1 MCAIQE
7 IVSKNNSKPEE
18 SQLFEGLSVPFKVLE
33 CTSAVILPSPRL
45 VLYIND
51 KLLKLL
57 PTPPTD
63 TTSYMSRN
71 LLFLKIY
78 ECINS

>member
-1 MCAIQE
+1 MISQ
-7 IVSKNNSKPEE
+7 NNSKPEE
-18 SQLFEGLSVPFKVLE
+18 SQIFEDLSVPFKVLE
-33 CTSAVILPSPRL
+33 CTSSVMLPSPPL

-51 KLLKLL
+51 TLLKLL
-57 PTPPTD
+57 PTSPTD
-63 TTSYMSRN
+63 TTRYMSRN